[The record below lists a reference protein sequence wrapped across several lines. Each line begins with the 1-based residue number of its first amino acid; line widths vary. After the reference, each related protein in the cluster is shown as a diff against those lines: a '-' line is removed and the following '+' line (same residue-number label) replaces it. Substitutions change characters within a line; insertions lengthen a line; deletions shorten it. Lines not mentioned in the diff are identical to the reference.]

1 VNKKNNWEETARVFY
16 LYKYP
21 SNLDLVIPPVHWTYE
36 DGTDRVFQTMAHKI
50 QSPGNH
56 PNERI
61 QHSQYGKSLK
71 SGITMLLSDVK
82 NSNVCYK
89 ADMMQDANFWPK
101 YNKLKICYEP
111 LLHSSISVL
120 NNFIKTLSVLWNHI
134 YLNIIQEFF
143 YQSVIWKMGDG
154 LTIVHTYKHVLDG

>member
-1 VNKKNNWEETARVFY
+1 M
-16 LYKYP
+16 
-21 SNLDLVIPPVHWTYE
+21 
-36 DGTDRVFQTMAHKI
+36 MAHKI

-56 PNERI
+56 PNMRI

-71 SGITMLLSDVK
+71 SGITMRLSDVK

-89 ADMMQDANFWPK
+89 ADMMQDANFCPK

-111 LLHSSISVL
+111 LLHSSIFVL

-134 YLNIIQEFF
+134 
-143 YQSVIWKMGDG
+143 
-154 LTIVHTYKHVLDG
+154 